1 MVGSRRKPSRSTFS
15 GRRLLDVLFVNKDS
29 HEPDFLFM
37 VFLGVILFLGIIF
50 LSSASSVV
58 SFDQFGDPYYLLKQQ
73 IFKGIVFGLIAFYL
87 LSRLNYHS
95 LQKLSVPILIFAFLL
110 VLLVFVP
117 GVGSEYLGGRR
128 WLNLPG
134 FSFQPSEFL
143 KLALIIYWAALF
155 SSREK
160 EIGDFKKVFLPFIA
174 VLTVAGVIILSQPD
188 MGTTVLITAIS
199 LTMYFLAGGR
209 LSFLFA
215 LGAMGVVVFWF
226 LIQAAPYRAA
236 RFMIF
241 LHPELDPQGIGYH
254 INQAFLAIGSGGL
267 FGRGFGRSRQKF
279 NYLPEVE
286 SDSIFAVI
294 AEELGFVLVLVLL
307 GIFLAFFSRGLKIAK
322 NAGDQFG
329 RLLTSGIM
337 AWIIYQTL
345 FNIMAMVGLIPLTGT
360 PLPFI
365 SLGSSSL
372 VILLGAMGI
381 VVNVSKYSKNKM
393 IK

>member
-1 MVGSRRKPSRSTFS
+1 MVSTGNNRAVRKRRFIRAWQKIFA
-15 GRRLLDVLFVNKDS
+15 DKDS
-29 HEPDFLFM
+29 HEPDF
-37 VFLGVILFLGIIF
+37 VFIAWLGVILFLGILF

-58 SFDQFGDPYYLLKQQ
+58 SFDQFGDAYYLLKQQ
-73 IFKGIVFGLIAFYL
+73 IFKGVVFGLIAFYI
-87 LSRLNYHS
+87 LSRIPYRS
-95 LQKLSVPILIFAFLL
+95 WQKLSVPLLILAFIL

-117 GVGSEYLGGRR
+117 GIGTEYLGGRR
-128 WLNLPG
+128 WINLPG

-143 KLALIIYWAALF
+143 KLALIIYLAALF

-160 EIGDFKKVFLPFIA
+160 EIGDLQKVFLPFLI
-174 VLTVAGVIILSQPD
+174 VLVLAAFIILSQPD

-209 LSFLFA
+209 LIFLFVLSA
-215 LGAMGVVVFWF
+215 IGAVAFWF

-241 LHPELDPQGIGYH
+241 LRPELDPQGIGYH

-267 FGRGFGRSRQKF
+267 FGRGFGRSRQKY

-286 SDSIFAVI
+286 NDSIFAVI
-294 AEELGFVLVLVLL
+294 AEELGFILVMVLL
-307 GIFLAFFSRGLKIAK
+307 GIFLLFFYRGIRIARQ
-322 NAGDQFG
+322 APDTFG
-329 RLLTSGIM
+329 RLLAGGIM

-381 VVNVSKYSKNKM
+381 VVNVSKYSRGRG
-393 IK
+393 

>member
-1 MVGSRRKPSRSTFS
+1 MVSTGNNRAVRKRR
-15 GRRLLDVLFVNKDS
+15 FVRAWQKIFVDKDS
-29 HEPDFLFM
+29 HEPDF
-37 VFLGVILFLGIIF
+37 VFIAWLGIILFLGILF

-58 SFDQFGDPYYLLKQQ
+58 SFDQFGDAYYLLKQQ
-73 IFKGIVFGLIAFYL
+73 IFKGVVFGLIAFYI
-87 LSRLNYHS
+87 LSRIPYRS
-95 LQKLSVPILIFAFLL
+95 WQKLSVPLLILAFIL

-117 GVGSEYLGGRR
+117 GVGTEYLGGRR
-128 WLNLPG
+128 WINLPG

-143 KLALIIYWAALF
+143 KLALIIYLAALF

-160 EIGDFKKVFLPFIA
+160 EIGDLQKVFLPF
-174 VLTVAGVIILSQPD
+174 LTVLVLAAFIILSQPD

-209 LSFLFA
+209 LIFLFVLSA
-215 LGAMGVVVFWF
+215 IGAVAFWF

-241 LHPELDPQGIGYH
+241 LRPELDPQGIGYH

-267 FGRGFGRSRQKF
+267 FGRGFGRSRQKY

-286 SDSIFAVI
+286 NDSIFAVI
-294 AEELGFVLVLVLL
+294 AEELGFILVMVLL
-307 GIFLAFFSRGLKIAK
+307 GIFLLFFYRGIRIARQ
-322 NAGDQFG
+322 APDTFG
-329 RLLTSGIM
+329 RLLAGGIM

-381 VVNVSKYSKNKM
+381 IVNVSKYSRGRG
-393 IK
+393 